1 MSRVIGQ
8 DGANTLPNAENR
20 VGMGAGSIK
29 CASMDAIKILII
41 ITLFAIVVSLGSA
54 LFHLSRG
61 KGDSK
66 KMARALTI
74 RVGLSV
80 ALFILL
86 MLAWY
91 NGLITRTDSPAGRYG
106 YLPRLALRRPATRLC
121 FAPMIR

>member
-1 MSRVIGQ
+1 
-8 DGANTLPNAENR
+8 
-20 VGMGAGSIK
+20 MGAGSIK
-29 CASMDAIKILII
+29 CTLMDVIKILII
-41 ITLFAIVVSLGSA
+41 VTLFAIIFSLGSA

-91 NGLITRTDSPAGRYG
+91 NGLITPHGIPAGR
-106 YLPRLALRRPATRLC
+106 
-121 FAPMIR
+121 

>member
-1 MSRVIGQ
+1 MRVIGQ
-8 DGANTLPNAENR
+8 DGAKVLPNAEKR

-29 CASMDAIKILII
+29 CALMDGIKILII
-41 ITLFAIVVSLGSA
+41 ITLFAIIGSLGSA

-61 KGDSK
+61 KGDSR
-66 KMARALTI
+66 KMARMLTI

-91 NGLITRTDSPAGRYG
+91 NGLITPHGVH
-106 YLPRLALRRPATRLC
+106 
-121 FAPMIR
+121 